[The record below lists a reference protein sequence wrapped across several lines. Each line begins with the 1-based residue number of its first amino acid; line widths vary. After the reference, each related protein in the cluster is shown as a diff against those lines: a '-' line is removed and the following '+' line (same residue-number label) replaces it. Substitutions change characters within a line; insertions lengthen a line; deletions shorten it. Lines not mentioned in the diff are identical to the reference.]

1 MKISLTSILESKLR
15 NWLFKRMK
23 GKRRGNNGDVL
34 INDFFFYFSVLFVLS
49 LIVSLIMIIAF
60 LFYLS
65 FNIILRVS
73 RSA

>member
-1 MKISLTSILESKLR
+1 
-15 NWLFKRMK
+15 
-23 GKRRGNNGDVL
+23 
-34 INDFFFYFSVLFVLS
+34 LFVLS

-73 RSA
+73 RNFTCGNTLFFLFLSIHSKEFLVWKHSFVITDCI

>member
-1 MKISLTSILESKLR
+1 MI
-15 NWLFKRMK
+15 
-23 GKRRGNNGDVL
+23 
-34 INDFFFYFSVLFVLS
+34 FFFYFSVLFVLS
-49 LIVSLIMIIAF
+49 LIASLIMIIAF